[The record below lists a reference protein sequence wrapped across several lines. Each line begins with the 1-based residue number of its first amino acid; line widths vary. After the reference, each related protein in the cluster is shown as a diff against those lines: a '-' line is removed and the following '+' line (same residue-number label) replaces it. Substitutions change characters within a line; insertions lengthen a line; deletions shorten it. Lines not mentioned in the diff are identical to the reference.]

1 MAGGARNSAQGVAGG
16 RGLRDHPE
24 GVSGDHHVGV
34 TYGPDRDQSL
44 GYLNRGQ
51 TRRLRNGIVYV
62 HELAVGRAFPFLV
75 RRAFLALVVLVG
87 ARGRGDFERAA
98 DGDRDGRHRACAGG
112 FYDGLLG
119 VLEEPP
125 DSFAVGFVAQLSG
138 ELEDPGG
145 AGGGYSDPAA
155 TTFDFGVTV
164 LGGGAPGRFER
175 KLHLRRRRNRCVWV
189 RVRVRVRV
197 GIRWLVFERQDL
209 EVLGKSIEVS
219 ALG

>member
-1 MAGGARNSAQGVAGG
+1 VAGGARNSAQGVAAG
-16 RGLRDHPE
+16 RGLWDHPE
-24 GVSGDHHVGV
+24 GVSGDHHAGV

-51 TRRLRNGIVYV
+51 TGRLRNSVVYV

-75 RRAFLALVVLVG
+75 RSAFLALVLLVG
-87 ARGRGDFERAA
+87 ARGRWDFKRAA
-98 DGDRDGRHRACAGG
+98 HGDRDGRHRACAGG

-125 DSFAVGFVAQLSG
+125 DGFAVGFVAQLSG

-155 TTFDFGVTV
+155 TAFDFGVAV

-175 KLHLRRRRNRCVWV
+175 KVHRWRRRNRRVW
-189 RVRVRVRV
+189 VRVRV

-219 ALG
+219 AWG